1 MAEPFWASGIAGN
14 QARQTSLKYCETGK
28 YPHCHFKVTHPALPL
43 CTISLLVGCGLETIT
58 KMFKSVI
65 YLSKSINTVLQVN
78 VLNMHVITSF
88 SFI

>member
-1 MAEPFWASGIAGN
+1 MAPSFVVW
-14 QARQTSLKYCETGK
+14 
-28 YPHCHFKVTHPALPL
+28 
-43 CTISLLVGCGLETIT
+43 CGLETIT